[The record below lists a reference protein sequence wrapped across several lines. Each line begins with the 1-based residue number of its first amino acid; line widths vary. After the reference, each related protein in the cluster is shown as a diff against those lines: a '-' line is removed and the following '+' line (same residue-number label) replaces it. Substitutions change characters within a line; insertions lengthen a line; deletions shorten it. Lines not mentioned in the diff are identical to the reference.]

1 MNEYVFL
8 IFTVTNVG
16 IGIALF
22 ESGGCIEI
30 AASEYTILWV
40 YIAFVCFLLITQ
52 FVLFIVFTI
61 SAFTADPASK

>member
-1 MNEYVFL
+1 M
-8 IFTVTNVG
+8 INVG

-52 FVLFIVFTI
+52 IVLFIIFTI